1 MDSFHIVSHMQT
13 IGLLCITRWHHW
25 RELSVPL
32 IDDKNITGFFQ
43 RPQCGVSSAFK
54 GKQCMALSTF
64 IAEPELKYKWGTL
77 LTCLSSAC
85 FGIPPYVA
93 PPCIAGIVAEIS
105 APPDFLSFT
114 EMETGSMHY
123 PVQFSALLYTPLQRG
138 QQGRKMEPW
147 TQSTTQCSSRFSSVP
162 RSPHVK
168 GFGNAIPNKKY
179 VDSSASAASVNKEKS
194 EGCQTYLLG
203 TALSTLFWDMA
214 LPWRGLVE
222 WCDRS

>member
-1 MDSFHIVSHMQT
+1 MWCQQ
-13 IGLLCITRWHHW
+13 C
-25 RELSVPL
+25 
-32 IDDKNITGFFQ
+32 FQ
-43 RPQCGVSSAFK
+43 REAMHGLEHLHCRARAKIQMGNTPDVSVF
-54 GKQCMALSTF
+54 C
-64 IAEPELKYKWGTL
+64 L
-77 LTCLSSAC
+77 LWHPSLCR
-85 FGIPPYVA
+85 

-168 GFGNAIPNKKY
+168 GFGNAIPDKKY
-179 VDSSASAASVNKEKS
+179 VDSSASAASINKEKS